1 MRVKMDRKF
10 IAVTGVLILAGVAL
24 AFAFVFIVSGENGRA
39 EDIWLVPNSPVSETS
54 DLSSGTGSQPLQPVV
69 KNDTTP
75 LPVVATNWSNV
86 SVRTLKILAYN
97 QSAMLLSPSSP
108 GGKPGMMYIDRN
120 NSETKT
126 GALTTEQRNLAE
138 KIALADAR
146 VRDIIGAGM
155 YTEDIQPLDTIRVK
169 DSEDVSANG
178 TYASIAFTLV
188 NTTTAKNETA
198 FFVHVDLDNNKV
210 VRVSP
215 TFPQER
221 VTTDT

>member
-1 MRVKMDRKF
+1 MDRKF

-39 EDIWLVPNSPVSETS
+39 EDIWLVPNPPVSKAS
-54 DLSSGTGSQPLQPVV
+54 DQSSGTGSQPLQPVV

-75 LPVVATNWSNV
+75 WPVVTNDFSNASKTTIKLTTV
-86 SVRTLKILAYN
+86 AYN
-97 QSAMLLSPSSP
+97 ESAIMVSSSGGKRVILSIDHEYSDQDPTTLSP
-108 GGKPGMMYIDRN
+108 
-120 NSETKT
+120 
-126 GALTTEQRNLAE
+126 EQRNLAE

-146 VRDIIGAGM
+146 VQDIIGAGM

-221 VTTDT
+221 VTTGT